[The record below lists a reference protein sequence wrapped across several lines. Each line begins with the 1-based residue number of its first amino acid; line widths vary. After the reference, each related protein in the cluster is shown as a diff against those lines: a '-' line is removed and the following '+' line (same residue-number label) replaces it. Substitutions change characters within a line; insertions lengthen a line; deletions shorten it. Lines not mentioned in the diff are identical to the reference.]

1 MLALYH
7 ISKNTL
13 LNTLLNMSAYVNVGQ
28 FSTHLSVWNFWNI
41 THLCISQIE
50 SSTSPP
56 PPGHPLRAP
65 LPGIWI
71 FFGNLCSNSRFP
83 GPESRSYAPLD
94 ILPCKLCLNSE
105 ISLVIPS
112 FFSFELP
119 YPDLKMPFWYH
130 FFFQDYQFKTLHEVK
145 IPTNICTWSKGYN
158 QMLSQISF
166 PSGRQRHQMPGVCP
180 GVGMLKLRFDW
191 YISKLVCLWIFS
203 TPTLVHCWS
212 DNHLIY

>member
-1 MLALYH
+1 MWGSFPH
-7 ISKNTL
+7 IYQFKIFEILHIYVSVKSK
-13 LNTLLNMSAYVNVGQ
+13 VKQ
-28 FSTHLSVWNFWNI
+28 
-41 THLCISQIE
+41 
-50 SSTSPP
+50 PP
-56 PPGHPLRAP
+56 PPPRAP

>member
-50 SSTSPP
+50 SSTSP

>member
-56 PPGHPLRAP
+56 PGHPLRAP
-65 LPGIWI
+65 LPRIWI

-105 ISLVIPS
+105 FSLVIPS

-130 FFFQDYQFKTLHEVK
+130 FFFSRLSVQNT
-145 IPTNICTWSKGYN
+145 PWSQNTHK
-158 QMLSQISF
+158 
-166 PSGRQRHQMPGVCP
+166 
-180 GVGMLKLRFDW
+180 
-191 YISKLVCLWIFS
+191 
-203 TPTLVHCWS
+203 
-212 DNHLIY
+212 HLYVIERIQSNA

>member
-50 SSTSPP
+50 SSTS

>member
-1 MLALYH
+1 MSMWGSFPH
-7 ISKNTL
+7 IYQFEIFEILHIYVSVKSK
-13 LNTLLNMSAYVNVGQ
+13 VQ
-28 FSTHLSVWNFWNI
+28 HP
-41 THLCISQIE
+41 
-50 SSTSPP
+50 PP
-56 PPGHPLRAP
+56 PPGTPSGHPFRAFE
-65 LPGIWI
+65 
-71 FFGNLCSNSRFP
+71 FFLEICVQIPDSLGQKAVHMPHFKPILS
-83 GPESRSYAPLD
+83 D

-180 GVGMLKLRFDW
+180 GMGMLKLRFDW